1 MGLTQGVFAEGNP
14 IMVTNE
20 DRADWHRVD
29 IVAALHKQGLSI
41 RALSVRSG
49 LKPDTLKNALSRAYP
64 KAERIIADALGLTP
78 EKIWPSRYPNIGN
91 APSNPPSLMNE
102 SLSYKERLMT

>member
-1 MGLTQGVFAEGNP
+1 
-14 IMVTNE
+14 MVTNE
-20 DRADWHRVD
+20 DRADWHRED

>member
-1 MGLTQGVFAEGNP
+1 
-14 IMVTNE
+14 MVTNE

-64 KAERIIADALGLTP
+64 KAERIIADALGLPP